1 MLGVCVG
8 SENGIMQWSRNQAIP
23 EVPKKLTRR
32 SIFSWCGRVTSHLPV
47 CGYVRP
53 ACSYIKRRATAVTST
68 WDEDINDDDVRSMVL
83 DLKMRCV
90 GNDPAKGR
98 WEVTS
103 DEATVWVDASSLALG
118 VVLEVD
124 GNIVEDACWLRQNQD
139 AHINMAELDA
149 VLKGV
154 NLAVAWKITSI
165 NLMTDSSSVYHWLS
179 DAVSGKARLKTKA
192 SGELLIRRRVSTF
205 QSIVKEYDL
214 TVSVHR
220 VSSADNRADAL
231 TRVPNAWLRNNVQ
244 RQSPDQRLPISAA
257 CVNDDVLSKVARIHH
272 DTGHP
277 GVRRTWFF
285 VRRANVAASRRQV
298 AGVVSRCQ
306 VCTSINPA
314 PVKWR
319 TGKLNVDRPWQRLG
333 IDITHFR
340 GQHYLTVIDHGPSRY
355 TLWRSLRLQD
365 TASVKHHLET
375 IFLERGAPEEL
386 ILDNDTAFRSRE
398 FRLFAS
404 EWQIRLHFRCAYRP
418 EGNGITERCHRSV
431 KTIAAR
437 KSCSISEAVYWY
449 NVAPL
454 NATDAMSSP
463 AGRIFSYSVRIRG
476 VDQEKQ
482 PVSREGES
490 GCRFNVGDRVWVRPP
505 GVRCDEQY
513 GRGVVTRV
521 ISENSVE
528 VGGIPRHIRDLRPRL
543 EDEECSSETS
553 EEESEMII
561 SLERDGSIGSDVEDE
576 TRLLRRSE
584 RVRRPPLRY
593 CCD

>member
-1 MLGVCVG
+1 M
-8 SENGIMQWSRNQAIP
+8 
-23 EVPKKLTRR
+23 
-32 SIFSWCGRVTSHLPV
+32 
-47 CGYVRP
+47 
-53 ACSYIKRRATAVTST
+53 
-68 WDEDINDDDVRSMVL
+68 
-83 DLKMRCV
+83 
-90 GNDPAKGR
+90 
-98 WEVTS
+98 
-103 DEATVWVDASSLALG
+103 
-118 VVLEVD
+118 
-124 GNIVEDACWLRQNQD
+124 
-139 AHINMAELDA
+139 
-149 VLKGV
+149 
-154 NLAVAWKITSI
+154 
-165 NLMTDSSSVYHWLS
+165 
-179 DAVSGKARLKTKA
+179 
-192 SGELLIRRRVSTF
+192 
-205 QSIVKEYDL
+205 
-214 TVSVHR
+214 
-220 VSSADNRADAL
+220 
-231 TRVPNAWLRNNVQ
+231 
-244 RQSPDQRLPISAA
+244 
-257 CVNDDVLSKVARIHH
+257 
-272 DTGHP
+272 
-277 GVRRTWFF
+277 
-285 VRRANVAASRRQV
+285 

-319 TGKLNVDRPWQRLG
+319 TGKLNVDRPWQCLG

-386 ILDNDTAFRSRE
+386 ILDNDTVFRSRE

-490 GCRFNVGDRVWVRPP
+490 GCRFNVGDRVWV
-505 GVRCDEQY
+505 
-513 GRGVVTRV
+513 
-521 ISENSVE
+521 
-528 VGGIPRHIRDLRPRL
+528 
-543 EDEECSSETS
+543 
-553 EEESEMII
+553 
-561 SLERDGSIGSDVEDE
+561 
-576 TRLLRRSE
+576 
-584 RVRRPPLRY
+584 
-593 CCD
+593 